1 MENKNIDINSF
12 TLNLRNTIDGV
23 SMVRAQFEEE
33 QNRKWEEARRIA
45 NRNERMLTAI
55 EKAAENTDEIIANQK
70 ETIARQD
77 RYINLLEKEL
87 KTQESQLEIINDIFS
102 SSEDSVLIEKEI
114 LRLIREE
121 IDDKH
126 PLWDFV
132 KDKGGD
138 VAVTKAIE
146 YWPLIKAALK
156 ALFLSSGAN
165 GAIRL

>member
-1 MENKNIDINSF
+1 MENKNFDINGF
-12 TLNLRNTIDGV
+12 TLDLRNTIDGV
-23 SMVRAQFEEE
+23 SMVHAQFEEE
-33 QNRKWEEARRIA
+33 QNRKWREAQRIA
-45 NRNERMLTAI
+45 NRNERMLIAM

-70 ETIARQD
+70 ETIDRQD
-77 RYINLLEKEL
+77 RYIKLLEKEL
-87 KTQESQLEIINDIFS
+87 KVQEGQLEILNNIFS
-102 SSEDSVLIEKEI
+102 SSEDSVLVEKEI